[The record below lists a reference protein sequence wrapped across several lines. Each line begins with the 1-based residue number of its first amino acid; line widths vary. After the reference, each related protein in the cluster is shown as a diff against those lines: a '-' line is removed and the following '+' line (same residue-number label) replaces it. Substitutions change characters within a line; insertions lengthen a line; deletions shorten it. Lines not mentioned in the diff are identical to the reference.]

1 MLKESLLPIKCIMLI
16 LYCHIVILKENF
28 VLKNGMSFLEEKPSL
43 EMHKAYLR
51 GKINLTL
58 RVFDI
63 VFFLFFCWGAMH
75 KNSAVGFLLQ
85 LHEQIIIIF
94 AAL

>member
-1 MLKESLLPIKCIMLI
+1 MKTRKSSPNQM
-16 LYCHIVILKENF
+16 YNVDF
-28 VLKNGMSFLEEKPSL
+28 VLSYCDLKRKFRSQKWHEFLEEKPSL

-63 VFFLFFCWGAMH
+63 VFFLLGAMH